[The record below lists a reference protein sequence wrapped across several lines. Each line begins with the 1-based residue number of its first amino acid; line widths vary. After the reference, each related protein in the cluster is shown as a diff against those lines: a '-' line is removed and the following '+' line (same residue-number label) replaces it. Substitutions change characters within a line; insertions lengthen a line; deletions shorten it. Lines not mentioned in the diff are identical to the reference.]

1 MVLFAKG
8 PEYMQGP
15 EVKMPQIECAHTTRS
30 RMLGELREGL
40 EKSFVVWKDLVAAGH
55 RFIQEPSDEVVAIF
69 DGLSRHLRMAHI
81 ERLLATET
89 VLCPA
94 CASTRKKGTMEEE
107 STESSSTEDS
117 TSTSP
122 GPPKI
127 YADGGVPKALRQKFK
142 EMKSAH
148 CRPSRKP
155 VRLQKLI
162 PLEPQIFE
170 ILPRNRFKDFD
181 DYFHGPSLEDL
192 KMFRDQTG
200 LDTQPRDW
208 YAQPTVRSPWELFRD
223 WGYRLEPE
231 FALMFAT
238 EKPQKI
244 LEHFL
249 PIPDEEQSSIEVL
262 SDPQIEVMGMEE
274 MLQAAGQ
281 EGSRASMDLFI
292 KGQTADGKQVR
303 FDPTRDCYDVPPEDI
318 VQSWDID
325 SIILTAHKLKVLGDV
340 DIEVLPYSGRR
351 PPIPKSNHTYIELL
365 MPQSEEDLQTGGRS
379 EWFST
384 RHSVSTIP
392 HTHFGKI
399 GYFKISIHF
408 PRMKHKDPITNWTM
422 TLLPWEVQ
430 NLFLTEVVYPAI
442 IAGENPSMLP
452 YKDYTVDEWRWKA
465 SNNARFSG
473 ASRSVVV
480 TAEQFDAVQIAM
492 RKIIAADPDEL
503 GIFGSFYFVM
513 EAKGIKQHTNCVVGE
528 DDENPYETLCAKV
541 NYLDFEYLKKR
552 ENGQL
557 VMDLGLGFHPVGANG
572 EPIVCLWDLQ
582 KTGQS
587 YRAAGMQQ
595 GKVHNTNTMSNF
607 GGRQA
612 EMTQNRSSLVQI
624 CFRSTYGL
632 HYEPVR
638 RTRGGEISLCE
649 DAEAYHTT
657 AAFMKSCND
666 YVKMLNGGRKRGYGA
681 RDEIRGSGA
690 AICEVL
696 KNLPGLVRGQFIS
709 IFFCEDQLIIMKIDG
724 RLPGA
729 TALHM
734 HQIGDLLQIHTT
746 SVEGSTECFAAP
758 GKIQAIQLW
767 HLHWYTYAHDT
778 PCMPFPH
785 HQTSIS

>member
-1 MVLFAKG
+1 MTVLFAKG
-8 PEYMQGP
+8 PAYMQHP
-15 EVKMPQIECAHTTRS
+15 QVKMPQIECAHTTRS
-30 RMLGELREGL
+30 RMLADLMEGL
-40 EKSFVVWKDLVAAGH
+40 EKSFGIWKELVAVGQT
-55 RFIQEPSDEVVAIF
+55 FILEPADDVVGIF
-69 DGLSRHLRMAHI
+69 DGIGRHLQTAHI

-89 VLCPA
+89 LLCSL
-94 CASTRKKGTMEEE
+94 CGSTRKPTMEEGSPDSSLTDGSV
-107 STESSSTEDS
+107 STP
-117 TSTSP
+117 P
-122 GPPKI
+122 GPPRS
-127 YADGGVPKALRQKFK
+127 YPSGGVPKSLWQKFK
-142 EMKSAH
+142 EMKNAH
-148 CRPSRKP
+148 CRASRKP
-155 VRLQKLI
+155 VGLQKLI

-170 ILPRNRFKDFD
+170 ILPRNRFRDFD
-181 DYFHGPSLEDL
+181 DYFNGPSLEDL
-192 KMFRDQTG
+192 KLFRDHAG

-208 YAQPTVRSPWELFRD
+208 FAQPTVRSPWELFRD

-238 EKPQKI
+238 ENPQKV

-249 PIPDEEQSSIEVL
+249 PIPDDEDSPEDVL
-262 SDPQIEVMGMEE
+262 SNPQVEVMGMEE
-274 MLQAAGQ
+274 MLHAAGQ
-281 EGSRASMDLFI
+281 EGSRESMDLFI
-292 KGQTADGKQVR
+292 KGQTMDGKRVR
-303 FDPTRDCYDVPPEDI
+303 FDPTRDSCDVPPEDI
-318 VQSWDID
+318 VQSCDID
-325 SIILTAHKLKVLGDV
+325 SIILTAHRLKVLGDV

-384 RHSVSTIP
+384 RHSVSTVP

-452 YKDYTVDEWRWKA
+452 YKDYTVDEWKWKA

-473 ASRSVVV
+473 ASRTVVV
-480 TAEQFDAVQIAM
+480 TAEQFDAVQTAM
-492 RKIIAADPDEL
+492 RKIITADPDEL

-513 EAKGIKQHTNCVVGE
+513 EAKGIKQHTNCVIGQ
-528 DDENPYETLCAKV
+528 DNENPYESLCAKV

-557 VMDLGLGFHPVGANG
+557 VMDLGLGFHPIGANG

-595 GKVHNTNTMSNF
+595 GKVHYTNTMANF

-612 EMTQNRSSLVQI
+612 EMSQNRSSLVQV

-638 RTRGGEISLCE
+638 RIRGGEISLCE

-657 AAFMKSCND
+657 GAFMKSCND
-666 YVKMLNGGRKRGYGA
+666 YVRMLNGGRKRGYGG

-696 KNLPGLVRGQFIS
+696 ENLPGLVSG
-709 IFFCEDQLIIMKIDG
+709 
-724 RLPGA
+724 
-729 TALHM
+729 
-734 HQIGDLLQIHTT
+734 
-746 SVEGSTECFAAP
+746 
-758 GKIQAIQLW
+758 
-767 HLHWYTYAHDT
+767 
-778 PCMPFPH
+778 
-785 HQTSIS
+785 